1 MRKRKINNIFDPLP
15 FNLLLTKTIKYTLKR
30 FFALL
35 LLFFLAVGSL
45 FGQYKRPTLL
55 NDPDY
60 DVGKPLSFGFSIG
73 VNVMDFDAKNRTAQ
87 FNADGTKYFAEVTH
101 ITAGLNV
108 NAIGDLRVT
117 PEVHLRFL
125 PGYSFGQR
133 DVDFFRVDPDSSVS
147 LATTMKMESNF
158 IDLPVGIKFLSERN
172 SNVRPY
178 LYMGT
183 DVRIDLAAYKRLKV
197 EKGVLLR
204 LKKFDYY
211 YEIGF
216 GIDFFL
222 QYFKFSAEIKWS
234 AGLLNMLS
242 NDYVD
247 EGKIYHD
254 ALESLRS
261 KLLIVSFHFE

>member
-1 MRKRKINNIFDPLP
+1 
-15 FNLLLTKTIKYTLKR
+15 LKR

-35 LLFFLAVGSL
+35 LLCFLVVGNS
-45 FGQYKRPTLL
+45 FGQFKRPTLL

-60 DVGKPLSFGFSIG
+60 DVGKPLRFGFSIG
-73 VNVMDFDAKNRTAQ
+73 VNVMDFDAVNRTAQ
-87 FNADGTKYFAEVTH
+87 FNADGSKYFAEVTH
-101 ITAGLNV
+101 ISAGLNV
-108 NAIGDLRVT
+108 NAIGDLRIARDI
-117 PEVHLRFL
+117 HLRFL

-133 DVDFFRVDPDSSVS
+133 DVNFFKVDADSTVS

-178 LYMGT
+178 LYLGT

-204 LKKFDYY
+204 LQKFDYY
-211 YEIGF
+211 YEVGF
-216 GIDFFL
+216 GVDFFL

-242 NDYVD
+242 SDYVD

-254 ALESLRS
+254 ALGSLRS
-261 KLLIVSFHFE
+261 KFLIVSFHFE

>member
-1 MRKRKINNIFDPLP
+1 MKRFVV
-15 FNLLLTKTIKYTLKR
+15 FLLLC
-30 FFALL
+30 LL
-35 LLFFLAVGSL
+35 VVGSL
-45 FGQYKRPTLL
+45 FGQYKRPILL

-60 DVGKPLSFGFSIG
+60 DVGKPLRFGFSIG
-73 VNVMDFDAKNRTAQ
+73 VNVMDFDAKNRTTQ

-101 ITAGLNV
+101 ISAGLNV
-108 NAIGDLRVT
+108 NAIGDLRIVRDI
-117 PEVHLRFL
+117 HLRFL

-133 DVDFFRVDPDSSVS
+133 DVDFFRVEPDSTVS

-178 LYMGT
+178 LYLGT
-183 DVRIDLAAYKRLKV
+183 DLRVDLAAYKRLKV

-204 LKKFDYY
+204 LQKFDYY

-234 AGLLNMLS
+234 AGILNMLS
-242 NDYVD
+242 GDYVD
-247 EGKIYHD
+247 EGKMYHD
-254 ALESLRS
+254 ALGSLRS
-261 KLLIVSFHFE
+261 KFLIVSFHFE

>member
-1 MRKRKINNIFDPLP
+1 M
-15 FNLLLTKTIKYTLKR
+15 KR

-35 LLFFLAVGSL
+35 LLFLLVVGHI
-45 FGQYKRPTLL
+45 FGQYKRPILL

-60 DVGKPLSFGFSIG
+60 DVGKPLRFGFSIG
-73 VNVMDFDAKNRTAQ
+73 VNVMDFDANNLTAQ
-87 FNADGTKYFAEVTH
+87 FNADGSKYFAEVTH
-101 ITAGLNV
+101 ISAGLNV
-108 NAIGDLRVT
+108 NAIGDLRIHRDI
-117 PEVHLRFL
+117 HLRFL

-183 DVRIDLAAYKRLKV
+183 SFRIDLAAYKRLKV

-204 LKKFDYY
+204 LQKFDYY
-211 YEIGF
+211 HEIGF
-216 GIDFFL
+216 GVDFFL
-222 QYFKFSAEIKWS
+222 QYFKFSAEVKWS

-254 ALESLRS
+254 ALGSLRS
-261 KLLIVSFHFE
+261 KFLIVSFHFE